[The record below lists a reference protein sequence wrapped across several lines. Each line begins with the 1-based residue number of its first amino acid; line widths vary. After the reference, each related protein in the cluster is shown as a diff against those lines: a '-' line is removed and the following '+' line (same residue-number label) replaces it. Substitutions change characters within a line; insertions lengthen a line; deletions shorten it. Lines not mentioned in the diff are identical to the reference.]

1 MNLSRII
8 NIFIPFRCF
17 SFFTILLFLIV
28 STTTFAQTKVGYIDS
43 KKIIESMQEATD
55 AKLKLDNLIAE
66 WQRELTTLQDSLKQM
81 KDDFDKK
88 KLILT
93 DQLKQQTEKEISD
106 LDAAITNYKVAKFG
120 EGGEYF
126 QKQKEFMKPVQDRIF
141 LAIEKVA
148 LEEDYDYVFDRSS
161 EILLLFVNELYDLTA
176 KVQKVIS
183 GK

>member
-28 STTTFAQTKVGYIDS
+28 SATIFAQTKVGYIDS

-55 AKLKLDNLIAE
+55 AKLKLDNLITE

-161 EILLLFVNELYDLTA
+161 EILLLFVNERYDLTA